1 MIKLEM
7 IKCDKKYPTG
17 FELRIVLNFSIYR
30 TNFSDYTYTLNPRK
44 WMFYPNIRFEAMKT
58 KLKMTVMY
66 EYSMDYGIK

>member
-1 MIKLEM
+1 MIKY
-7 IKCDKKYPTG
+7 DKKYPTD
-17 FELRIVLNFSIYR
+17 FELWIVLNFSIF
-30 TNFSDYTYTLNPRK
+30 TTELSNYTYTWSPRK